1 MTCSR
6 VERSSG
12 SPPRLPK
19 SLTVRVFWVVD
30 MLDLLSGSV
39 LLMTAGPG
47 PEGEKA
53 GLSRPRAARPEGLAL
68 RPGRPWVQ
76 RPDAC
81 AAPETKGEPAWLGPG
96 DPGGEISASGGVPGC
111 APPANRSRQTEEKC
125 LSEQTVEQDF
135 HMPWPEAAA
144 TLGVEGKRSRGR
156 ACPCCG
162 GKTSLASVRRTAVS
176 YCGCSED
183 GSDGS
188 GAEDRPAEPEP
199 RPGGRSGWW
208 AFDAPPPL
216 RVPRFARRGGPE
228 PAGYGTTLRGVPSGL
243 HPARGNPL
251 RVPATS
257 PVRTGNW
264 GGHCPARPGCCAAPV
279 ISPLRPPGVRAVSAS
294 IASSYGRP
302 AGPPPWPGKPEALAV

>member
-68 RPGRPWVQ
+68 RPGRPRVQ

-96 DPGGEISASGGVPGC
+96 DPGGEISAPGGVPGC
-111 APPANRSRQTEEKC
+111 APSANRSRQTEEKC
-125 LSEQTVEQDF
+125 LSERTLERDF
-135 HMPWPEAAA
+135 RNPAVAAA
-144 TLGVEGKRSRGR
+144 TGCRGQEGPR
-156 ACPCCG
+156 AGLSCCG
-162 GKTSLASVRRTAVS
+162 EKTSLDLERRIAVS
-176 YCGCSED
+176 YGGCSED

-188 GAEDRPAEPEP
+188 GAEDRPEQ
-199 RPGGRSGWW
+199 PGPDPVLGESWIAVLVGWSGT
-208 AFDAPPPL
+208 
-216 RVPRFARRGGPE
+216 GGSGSCE
-228 PAGYGTTLRGVPSGL
+228 GVQ
-243 HPARGNPL
+243 R
-251 RVPATS
+251 
-257 PVRTGNW
+257 
-264 GGHCPARPGCCAAPV
+264 
-279 ISPLRPPGVRAVSAS
+279 
-294 IASSYGRP
+294 
-302 AGPPPWPGKPEALAV
+302 

>member
-68 RPGRPWVQ
+68 RPGRPRVQ

-96 DPGGEISASGGVPGC
+96 DSAGEISAQGG
-111 APPANRSRQTEEKC
+111 APELRSAREQVRRIAERC
-125 LSEQTVEQDF
+125 LSERMSNGTSTS
-135 HMPWPEAAA
+135 PAAAAA
-144 TLGVEGKRSRGR
+144 TWVSRQGDPR
-156 ACPCCG
+156 A
-162 GKTSLASVRRTAVS
+162 
-176 YCGCSED
+176 
-183 GSDGS
+183 
-188 GAEDRPAEPEP
+188 
-199 RPGGRSGWW
+199 
-208 AFDAPPPL
+208 
-216 RVPRFARRGGPE
+216 
-228 PAGYGTTLRGVPSGL
+228 GL
-243 HPARGNPL
+243 
-251 RVPATS
+251 S
-257 PVRTGNW
+257 
-264 GGHCPARPGCCAAPV
+264 
-279 ISPLRPPGVRAVSAS
+279 
-294 IASSYGRP
+294 
-302 AGPPPWPGKPEALAV
+302 